1 MPNLILIL
9 LVLGSDVRHQLAEVS
24 VVENESQDDCFMNVI
39 GWKLIRVALVDDL
52 SDFCEM

>member
-1 MPNLILIL
+1 MPNLILVL
-9 LVLGSDVRHQLAEVS
+9 LVLNSDVRHQLAEVS
-24 VVENESQDDCFMNVI
+24 VVENESQDDCLMNVI

>member
-9 LVLGSDVRHQLAEVS
+9 LVLCGDVRHQLAEVS

-52 SDFCEM
+52 SDFCEV

>member
-1 MPNLILIL
+1 VPNLILVL
-9 LVLGSDVRHQLAEVS
+9 LVLGSDVRHKLAEVS
-24 VVENESQDDCFMNVI
+24 VIENESQDNCFMNVI